1 MLDLEVANCA
11 GLTPAQMVAWIR
23 SFSDQ
28 YHSLTSRWPVIYT
41 SPSWWV
47 TCTGDS
53 TAFKDES
60 PLMLARWSSTVGKI
74 PGGWPFQTIWQYKD
88 SNPYGGDS
96 DVFNG
101 DLAGL
106 KKLAS
111 G

>member
-1 MLDLEVANCA
+1 M
-11 GLTPAQMVAWIR
+11 
-23 SFSDQ
+23 
-28 YHSLTSRWPVIYT
+28 
-41 SPSWWV
+41 
-47 TCTGDS
+47 
-53 TAFKDES
+53 
-60 PLMLARWSSTVGKI
+60 GKI